1 MRRSVF
7 DLPLYVGIALLLIS
21 NAAHAQYKL
30 TNLVSN
36 QVRAAHNDDPLLVN
50 GWGIAHGPGPWWVSD
65 QASGWSTL
73 YDGTGAQQ
81 TPTVLVPSA
90 TGAGPGSPTGIV
102 FNGSTDFEVQ
112 GQLAHFIFAT
122 LDGTISSWSPTV
134 NPNLAIIMVNNNST
148 GAQYTGLAV
157 GTETSGNQLY
167 AADLAHAQVDVFD
180 GTYSYVN
187 SFTDPN
193 LPSGYAPFGLQDING
208 LVYVSFAPTDGS
220 PTGFVDIFQED
231 GTFVRQLINGKPLA
245 QPWGFTVA
253 PKNFGPLSNMLLIA
267 NNTNSGEIN
276 AFNIETG
283 QFVGTLKGCDRKPMH
298 IDQLWGI
305 EFGGGDAENGNTNQL
320 FFAAGPHNNL
330 AGTFGVI
337 EYKPE

>member
-1 MRRSVF
+1 MFRRVLA
-7 DLPLYVGIALLLIS
+7 LPVCFGIALFLIS
-21 NAAHAQYKL
+21 NAAQAQYKL
-30 TNLVSN
+30 TNLASN
-36 QVRAAHNDDPLLVN
+36 QVSAAHNDDPLLVN

-65 QASGWSTL
+65 EASGWSTL
-73 YDGTGAQQ
+73 YDGTGVQQ
-81 TPTVLVPSA
+81 SPIVMVPSA

-112 GQLAHFIFAT
+112 GQPSHFIFAT

-134 NPNLAIIMVNNNST
+134 NPNLAFIMVNNNST

-157 GTETSGNQLY
+157 STETSGNLLY

-180 GTYSYVN
+180 GTYSYVS
-187 SFTDPN
+187 SFTDPS

-231 GTFVRQLINGKPLA
+231 GTFVRQLIKGKPLA

-253 PKNFGPLSNMLLIA
+253 PRNFGPLSNTLLIS
-267 NNTNSGEIN
+267 NNTNRGEIN

-283 QFVGTLKGCDRKPMH
+283 QFVGTLKGSDHRPIH

-305 EFGGGDAENGNTNQL
+305 EFGGGDPKNGNTNQL

>member
-1 MRRSVF
+1 MLRRVLT
-7 DLPLYVGIALLLIS
+7 LPAYFGIALLLIS

-36 QVRAAHNDDPLLVN
+36 QVGAANHIDPLLVN

-73 YDGTGAQQ
+73 YDGTGVRQ
-81 TPTVLVPSA
+81 TPIVLVPSA
-90 TGAGPGSPTGIV
+90 AGVGPGSPTGIV

-112 GQLAHFIFAT
+112 GQPALFIFAT

-134 NPNLAIIMVNNNST
+134 NPNLVYIMVNNNST

-157 GTETSGNQLY
+157 GTHTSGNQLY
-167 AADLAHAQVDVFD
+167 AADLAHAKVDIFD
-180 GTYSYVN
+180 GSYNYVS
-187 SFTDPN
+187 SFTDPT

-208 LVYVSFAPTDGS
+208 SLYVSFAPTDGS
-220 PTGFVDIFQED
+220 IGGFVDIFQED
-231 GTFVRQLINGKPLA
+231 GIFVRQLINGNPLN
-245 QPWGFTVA
+245 QPWGFAVA
-253 PKNFGPLSNMLLIA
+253 PSNFGPLSNTLLIS
-267 NNTNSGEIN
+267 NNTDTGEIN

-283 QFVGTLKGCDRKPMH
+283 KYVGTLKGTDNKPIQ

-305 EFGGGDAENGNTNQL
+305 AFGGGDAKSGNTNQL

-337 EYKPE
+337 QY

>member
-1 MRRSVF
+1 MFRRVLA
-7 DLPLYVGIALLLIS
+7 LPVCFGIALFLIS
-21 NAAHAQYKL
+21 NAAQAQYKL
-30 TNLVSN
+30 TNLASN
-36 QVRAAHNDDPLLVN
+36 QVSAAHNDDPLLVN

-65 QASGWSTL
+65 EASGWSTL
-73 YDGTGAQQ
+73 YDGTGVQQ
-81 TPTVLVPSA
+81 SPIVMVPSA

-112 GQLAHFIFAT
+112 GQPSHFIFAT

-134 NPNLAIIMVNNNST
+134 NPNLAFIMVNNNST

-157 GTETSGNQLY
+157 STETSGNLLY

-180 GTYSYVN
+180 GTYSYVS
-187 SFTDPN
+187 SFTDPS

-253 PKNFGPLSNMLLIA
+253 PRNFGPLSNTLLIS
-267 NNTNSGEIN
+267 NNTNRGEIN

-283 QFVGTLKGCDRKPMH
+283 QFVGTLKGSDHRPIH

-305 EFGGGDAENGNTNQL
+305 EFGGGDPKNGNTNQL

>member
-1 MRRSVF
+1 MFRRVF
-7 DLPLYVGIALLLIS
+7 TLPVCFAAALLLIS
-21 NAAHAQYKL
+21 NAAQAQYKL
-30 TNLVSN
+30 TSLVSN
-36 QVRAAHNDDPLLVN
+36 QVGAARHDDPLVVN

-65 QASGWSTL
+65 EASGWSTL
-73 YDGTGAQQ
+73 YDGTGAHQS
-81 TPTVLVPSA
+81 PTVLVPSA

-112 GQLAHFIFAT
+112 GQPALFVFAT
-122 LDGTISSWSPTV
+122 LDGTISSWAPKV
-134 NPNLAIIMVNNNST
+134 NPNVTYIMANNNAA

-157 GTETSGNQLY
+157 STRTSGNLLY

-180 GTYSYVN
+180 GTYSYVS
-187 SFTDPN
+187 SFTDPS

-220 PTGFVDIFQED
+220 PTGFVDVFEED

-245 QPWGFTVA
+245 QPWGFSVA
-253 PKNFGPLSNMLLIA
+253 PRNFGPLSNTLLIS

-276 AFNIETG
+276 AFNLETG
-283 QFVGTLKGCDRKPMH
+283 QFVGTLKGTDGKPIH

-305 EFGGGDAENGNTNQL
+305 EFGGGDAKNGNANQL

>member
-1 MRRSVF
+1 MFRRVF
-7 DLPLYVGIALLLIS
+7 SLPVCFGIALLLIS
-21 NAAHAQYKL
+21 NAAQAQYKL

-36 QVRAAHNDDPLLVN
+36 QVGAAHHDDPLLAN

-65 QASGWSTL
+65 AASGWSTL
-73 YDGTGAQQ
+73 YDGRGTQQ

-112 GQLAHFIFAT
+112 GQPALFIFAT
-122 LDGTISSWSPTV
+122 LDGTISSWSPKV
-134 NPNLAIIMVNNNST
+134 NPNLTFVMVNNNST

-157 GTETSGNQLY
+157 STETSGNHLY
-167 AADLAHAQVDVFD
+167 AANLAQARVDVFD

-187 SFTDPN
+187 SFTDPS
-193 LPSGYAPFGLQDING
+193 LPSGYAPFGVQDMNG
-208 LVYVSFAPTDGS
+208 LVYVSFAPTDGT
-220 PTGFVDIFQED
+220 PTGFVDIFEED
-231 GTFVRQLINGKPLA
+231 GAFVRQLINGKPLA

-253 PKNFGPLSNMLLIA
+253 PKNFGPLSNTLLIS
-267 NNTNSGEIN
+267 NNTDSGEIN
-276 AFNIETG
+276 GFNIETG
-283 QFVGTLKGCDRKPMH
+283 QFVGKLKGSDGKPIQ

-305 EFGGGDAENGNTNQL
+305 EFGGGDPKNGNPNQL

>member
-1 MRRSVF
+1 MFRRVIA
-7 DLPLYVGIALLLIS
+7 LPVCFGIALLLIS
-21 NAAHAQYKL
+21 NAAQAQYKL

-36 QVRAAHNDDPLLVN
+36 QVDAAHNDDPLLVN

-73 YDGTGAQQ
+73 YDGTGAKQS
-81 TPTVLVPSA
+81 PTVLVPSA
-90 TGAGPGSPTGIV
+90 TGAGPGSATGIV

-112 GQLAHFIFAT
+112 GQPALFIFAT

-134 NPNLAIIMVNNNST
+134 NPNLAYIMVNNNST

-157 GTETSGNQLY
+157 STKTSGNQLY
-167 AADLAHAQVDVFD
+167 AADLAHARVDVFD
-180 GTYSYVN
+180 GTYSYVS
-187 SFTDPN
+187 SFTDPS
-193 LPSGYAPFGLQDING
+193 LPSGYAPFGLQDIDG
-208 LVYVSFAPTDGS
+208 LVYVSFAPTDGT

-253 PKNFGPLSNMLLIA
+253 PGSFGPLSNTLLIS

-283 QFVGTLKGCDRKPMH
+283 QFVGTLKGCDHKPIH

-305 EFGGGDAENGNTNQL
+305 EFGGGDAKNGNTNQL

>member
-1 MRRSVF
+1 MFRRVLA
-7 DLPLYVGIALLLIS
+7 LPVCFGIALFLIS
-21 NAAHAQYKL
+21 NAAQAQYKL

-36 QVRAAHNDDPLLVN
+36 QVGAAHNDDPLLVN

-65 QASGWSTL
+65 EASGWSTL
-73 YDGTGAQQ
+73 YDGTGVQQ
-81 TPTVLVPSA
+81 SPIVMVPSA

-112 GQLAHFIFAT
+112 GQPSHFIFAT

-134 NPNLAIIMVNNNST
+134 NPNLAFIMVNNNST

-157 GTETSGNQLY
+157 STETSGNLLY

-180 GTYSYVN
+180 GTYSYVS
-187 SFTDPN
+187 SFTDPS

-253 PKNFGPLSNMLLIA
+253 PRNFGPLSNTLLIS
-267 NNTNSGEIN
+267 NNTNRGEIN

-283 QFVGTLKGCDRKPMH
+283 QFVGTLKGSDHRPIH

-305 EFGGGDAENGNTNQL
+305 EFGGGDPKNGNTNQL

>member
-1 MRRSVF
+1 MRRRAF

-21 NAAHAQYKL
+21 NVAHAQYKL

-36 QVRAAHNDDPLLVN
+36 QILAAHNDDPLLVN

-65 QASGWSTL
+65 EASGWSTL

-112 GQLAHFIFAT
+112 GQPAHFIFAT

-134 NPNLAIIMVNNNST
+134 NPNLAFIMVNNNST

-157 GTETSGNQLY
+157 STEASGNQLY
-167 AADLAHAQVDVFD
+167 AADLAHARVDVFD

-187 SFTDPN
+187 SFTDPS

-220 PTGFVDIFQED
+220 PTGFVDIFKED

-253 PKNFGPLSNMLLIA
+253 PRNFGPLSNTLLIS

-276 AFNIETG
+276 AFNLETG
-283 QFVGTLKGCDRKPMH
+283 QFVGTLKGSDGKPIY

-305 EFGGGDAENGNTNQL
+305 EFGGGDAKNGNPNQL